1 MRRNATR
8 FLAVTLAAAMALPVI
23 NLGPASAASPT
34 ASPSAKVAKPADDLE
49 FSSRQRRYRHHRG
62 NAAAFG
68 AVAAMFGTVAALAA
82 ASRYRNR
89 YYYEPHGYYQPYG
102 YYGGYGYPYGGYPGG
117 YGYYR

>member
-8 FLAVTLAAAMALPVI
+8 FLAVTLVAAMALPVI

-34 ASPSAKVAKPADDLE
+34 PSAKVAKPADDLE

-82 ASRYRNR
+82 ASRYRDR
-89 YYYEPHGYYQPYG
+89 YYYEPYGYYQPYG
-102 YYGGYGYPYGGYPGG
+102 YYGGYGYPYGGYRGG
-117 YGYYR
+117 YGY